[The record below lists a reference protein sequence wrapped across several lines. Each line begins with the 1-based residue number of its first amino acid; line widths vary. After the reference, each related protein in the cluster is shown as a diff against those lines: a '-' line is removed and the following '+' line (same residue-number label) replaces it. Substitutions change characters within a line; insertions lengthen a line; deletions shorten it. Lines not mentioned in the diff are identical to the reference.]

1 MHTGTQKVELNYH
14 PHKSWGYHYGT
25 VQDETQ
31 LYNDDAETARKAEVI
46 LQIVTKSKAPSEST
60 GSPRD
65 MGRAAHCSRISKS
78 HKVEMIQIAMNHK
91 MDT

>member
-46 LQIVTKSKAPSEST
+46 LQIVTKRHQV
-60 GSPRD
+60 SPQAHPEIWA
-65 MGRAAHCSRISKS
+65 GLPIAAG
-78 HKVEMIQIAMNHK
+78 
-91 MDT
+91 